1 MITLR
6 TAPQLTI
13 GPQHHYRGR
22 SLHLVDV
29 ENLAGGTT
37 FGEVDVAVIA
47 AAYGPVASIGP
58 NDLVVVASSHF
69 TAVQTWFGW
78 GGGVRRLIRS
88 GPDGADLALLE
99 VLETERVATRFGRV
113 VIGSGDRIF
122 AEPAAWLQAQDVD
135 VTVVTRA
142 DSLSKQIRLAV
153 RDIRFLNVLPQ
164 LAADLGQRAA

>member
-6 TAPQLTI
+6 TTPQLRI
-13 GPQHHYRGR
+13 EPKRDHRGR

-37 FGEVDVAVIA
+37 FREVDVAVIA
-47 AAYGPVASIGP
+47 AAYEPVASIGA

-78 GGGVRRLIRS
+78 GGGVRRLVRS
-88 GPDGADLALLE
+88 GPDGADLALIE
-99 VLETERVATRFGRV
+99 VLETEGVATRFDRV
-113 VIGSGDRIF
+113 VIASGDRIF
-122 AEPAAWLQAQDVD
+122 AEPAALLQVQYVD

-142 DSLSKQIRLAV
+142 DALSNQVRLAV